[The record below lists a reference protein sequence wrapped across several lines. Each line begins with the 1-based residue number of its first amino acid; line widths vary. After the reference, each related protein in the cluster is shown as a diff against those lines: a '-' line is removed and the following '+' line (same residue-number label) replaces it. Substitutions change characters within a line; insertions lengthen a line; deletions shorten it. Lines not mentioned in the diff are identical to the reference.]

1 VVPSLVAVPKPK
13 KHRFVQGPP
22 AVAFF
27 KPQGIPLFQLE
38 QVVLDVDEF
47 EAIRLVDYEG
57 LHLEDAAKRLQVSR
71 ATCARIIDSAHHKI
85 GTALT
90 HGHAIR
96 IEGGT
101 FVLGKNRYRCRD
113 CGSRWEIEIGAGTAP
128 RGAVACPACRSDSTR
143 SLRVRRRARH
153 GAGAA
158 AVGAWGVDVR
168 RGSGHGPVV
177 FAFRAAVACHR
188 PFCGSAPS

>member
-1 VVPSLVAVPKPK
+1 MPKPK
-13 KHRFVQGPP
+13 KQRFVQQPP
-22 AVAFF
+22 AVAYF

-57 LHLEDAAKRLQVSR
+57 LHLEDAARQMQVSR
-71 ATCARIIDSAHHKI
+71 ATCARIIDSAHRKI

-90 HGHAIR
+90 HGYAIR

-113 CGSRWEIEIGAGTAP
+113 CGRRWEMEIGAGSAP
-128 RGAVACPACRSDSTR
+128 GGAIVCPTCRSD
-143 SLRVRRRARH
+143 RVQDLGKEVGFYDETSHAAAPPRGPGRH
-153 GAGAA
+153 GRPWAG
-158 AVGAWGVDVR
+158 GHP
-168 RGSGHGPVV
+168 RG
-177 FAFRAAVACHR
+177 
-188 PFCGSAPS
+188 

>member
-1 VVPSLVAVPKPK
+1 MPKPK
-13 KHRFVQGPP
+13 KNRFVQQPP
-22 AVAFF
+22 AVAYF
-27 KPQGIPLFQLE
+27 KPQGIPLFQID
-38 QVVLDVDEF
+38 QVVLAVDEF

-101 FVLGKNRYRCRD
+101 FVLGKNRFRCRD
-113 CGSRWEIEIGAGTAP
+113 CGCRWEIEIGDGTVP
-128 RGAVACPACRSDSTR
+128 GGAVACPACRSDRVQDLGKEVGFHEEAPAPPAAQPR
-143 SLRVRRRARH
+143 SP
-153 GAGAA
+153 G
-158 AVGAWGVDVR
+158 R
-168 RGSGHGPVV
+168 RGQGGRGGPPP
-177 FAFRAAVACHR
+177 R
-188 PFCGSAPS
+188 

>member
-1 VVPSLVAVPKPK
+1 MTVPKPK
-13 KHRFVQGPP
+13 KTRFVQQPP
-22 AVAFF
+22 AAVYF

-57 LHLEDAAKRLQVSR
+57 LHLENAAKRLQVSR

-90 HGHAIR
+90 HGYAIR
-96 IEGGT
+96 IEGGS

-113 CGSRWEIEIGAGTAP
+113 CGSRWDIEIGDRTGP
-128 RGAVACPACRSDSTR
+128 GRAVACPACRSD
-143 SLRVRRRARH
+143 RVQDIGKEVGFREEPSGRP
-153 GAGAA
+153 AA
-158 AVGAWGVDVR
+158 KPQGPGR
-168 RGSGHGPVV
+168 RGRGWGSRGP
-177 FAFRAAVACHR
+177 
-188 PFCGSAPS
+188 